1 MSLPDPK
8 LSFGARERTGEIE
21 QSSVT
26 WRLADDLF
34 RAVSLPWHPD
44 LLSSGPSLTFR
55 LDQVSGDRS
64 SVRDHMDRL
73 ADYIEQMS
81 RWLEDGRIQ
90 YRENIVKG
98 LEHAPDALIDL
109 LAGKNLGKQIL
120 QIGDDPSRS

>member
-1 MSLPDPK
+1 
-8 LSFGARERTGEIE
+8 
-21 QSSVT
+21 
-26 WRLADDLF
+26 
-34 RAVSLPWHPD
+34 
-44 LLSSGPSLTFR
+44 
-55 LDQVSGDRS
+55 
-64 SVRDHMDRL
+64 MDRL